1 MHYRYMRT
9 DVNKMMLRI
18 IPVLILLLSTAACSV
33 YSVRQQDPAEAY
45 LGRIHAGLTG
55 KRASEYTLQ
64 QLRLLNLDKLYREN
78 RSAAIK
84 LLWDRVDSSDQRNYV
99 VALVELLLIEG
110 LRYQREQPKLA
121 MSYYAALTA
130 AGREYFQRYQKGRY
144 ESLVD
149 PYPRLIVNMYNLAT
163 AQLVTQWQRCK
174 RPWSEEQNLEI
185 LGRSFRIRVKHDKAH
200 HIDPAYFDEFKS
212 AYALKVK
219 GLVNNYGVPGI
230 GAALIGLRSNKEGE
244 EGFAKYRPQ
253 PEFHTPV
260 TALLTMLPDG
270 HSGSKYDMVMHF
282 FDPLKSE
289 NFIAKSSEGKDK
301 PIPLEYDFST
311 TFGLFLAEDK
321 YSKDPFTGFIRALYS
336 DQYDEDLGLVM
347 FEPYDPG
354 KIPVIMVHGL
364 FSYPTTFVQMFN
376 DLRGDERIR
385 QRYQFLFFSY
395 PTGLPMAYSSMRFRK
410 QLLEFREEFDPD
422 HTNPQFDRTVMVGHS
437 MGGLLTKAMLTD
449 SGMQVWDAFL
459 TVAPEEMKVNKEEER
474 QSVKDLLIFE
484 PVSYISRAIF
494 IATPHRGSPIAD
506 NFIGRL
512 GSRLISLPQAFTRGV
527 FDLVTLNLDNLSFE
541 QKGPIFK
548 PATSIDQLSKEHP
561 FLKAL
566 ADLPVR
572 EGVPYHSIIG
582 IRDAEEVEG
591 SSDGIV
597 VYPSSSIEGADS
609 EYYVHAGHSSLK
621 HPDTIAEVKRILL
634 LHLDETQTEPKPSDA
649 ETAAAVP

>member
-1 MHYRYMRT
+1 
-9 DVNKMMLRI
+9 MMLRI
-18 IPVLILLLSTAACSV
+18 IPVFILLLSTAACSV

-45 LGRIHAGLTG
+45 LGRAHAGLTG

-64 QLRLLNLDKLYREN
+64 QLRLLNLDGLYRKN
-78 RSAAIK
+78 RNAAIK

-99 VALVELLLIEG
+99 AALVELLLIEG

-121 MSYYAALTA
+121 MSYYAALSV

-149 PYPRLIVNMYNLAT
+149 PHPRLIVRMYNLAT
-163 AQLVTQWQRCK
+163 AQLVTQWQRRK
-174 RPWSEEQNLEI
+174 RPWSEEQNLEL
-185 LGRSFRIRVKHDKAH
+185 LGRSFRIHVQHDKPH

-219 GLVNNYGVPGI
+219 GLVNNYGVPGL

-244 EGFAKYRPQ
+244 EGFLKYRPR
-253 PEFHTPV
+253 PEFYTPV
-260 TALLTMLPDG
+260 TALLAMLPDG
-270 HSGSKYDMVMHF
+270 RSGSEYDIVMHF

-301 PIPLEYDFST
+301 SIPLEYDFST
-311 TFGLFLAEDK
+311 TFGLFLAEGE
-321 YSKDPFTGFIRALYS
+321 YANDPFIGFIRAFYS

-347 FEPYDPG
+347 FEPYDPD

-376 DLRGDERIR
+376 DLRGDKRIR
-385 QRYQFLFFSY
+385 QRYQFLFFAY
-395 PTGLPMAYSSMRFRK
+395 PTGLPMPYSSMRFRK

-437 MGGLLTKAMLTD
+437 MGGLLTKAMLAD
-449 SGMQVWDAFL
+449 SGMQIWDAFL
-459 TVAPEEMKVNKEEER
+459 TVAPEEMKVNNEEER
-474 QSVKDLLIFE
+474 QFFKDVLIFE
-484 PVSYISRAIF
+484 PVPYIRRAIF

-512 GSRLISLPQAFTRGV
+512 GSRLISLPQHISRGV
-527 FDLVTLNLDNLSFE
+527 LDVATLNMDNLSFE
-541 QKGPIFK
+541 QKGPIIK
-548 PATSIDQLSKEHP
+548 PATSIDQLSKENP

-572 EGVPYHSIIG
+572 EGVSYHSIIG
-582 IRDAEEVEG
+582 IRDAKEVEG

-609 EYYVHAGHSSLK
+609 ENYVHAGHSSLK

-634 LHLDETQTEPKPSDA
+634 LHLDETQAELKPSDV
-649 ETAAAVP
+649 ETAAAVQ